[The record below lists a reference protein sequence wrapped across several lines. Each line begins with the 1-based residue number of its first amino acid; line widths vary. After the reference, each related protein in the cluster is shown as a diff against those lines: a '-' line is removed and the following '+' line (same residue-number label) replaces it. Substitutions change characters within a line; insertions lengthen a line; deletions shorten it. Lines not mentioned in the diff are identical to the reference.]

1 MNKERRTTGSKAAKV
16 PATPKLRKSRTRL
29 EANAPAVHPE
39 AIAKR
44 AYELFLQDGERHGAD
59 VAHWLR
65 AEQELHASA
74 AQGH

>member
-1 MNKERRTTGSKAAKV
+1 MDKERRTTASKPAKT
-16 PATPKLRKSRTRL
+16 PATPRLRKSKTRL
-29 EANAPAVHPE
+29 ETNAPALHPD

-59 VAHWLR
+59 LAHWLR
-65 AEQELHASA
+65 AEQELHATA